1 MKSGIISKFL
11 VLGILMTLTSCGGG
25 GSSGGGSTTPQPS
38 GIITFGTNGVV
49 ITSSPTT
56 PINVN
61 VSGGIGGG
69 PFTALEGNYFGSFTV
84 VGSGP
89 CLVPTN
95 GSATSGF
102 TTSIPAGGAFS
113 FQPGAL
119 CIAYHTETV
128 TISDNSGH
136 SILEY
141 FYVI

>member
-1 MKSGIISKFL
+1 MKASYLGVAISCL
-11 VLGILMTLTSCGGG
+11 LAVSACGGG
-25 GSSGGGSTTPQPS
+25 GGASNGANSAPQPS
-38 GIITFGTNGVV
+38 GIITFGTNGIA

-56 PINVN
+56 PINVS

-69 PFTALEGNYFGSFTV
+69 PFTAIEGNYSGSFAI

-95 GSATSGF
+95 GSAGSGF
-102 TTSIPAGGAFS
+102 TTSIPSGGFFS
-113 FQPGAL
+113 FQPGLL

-128 TISDNSGH
+128 TISDNAGH

-141 FYVI
+141 FYII